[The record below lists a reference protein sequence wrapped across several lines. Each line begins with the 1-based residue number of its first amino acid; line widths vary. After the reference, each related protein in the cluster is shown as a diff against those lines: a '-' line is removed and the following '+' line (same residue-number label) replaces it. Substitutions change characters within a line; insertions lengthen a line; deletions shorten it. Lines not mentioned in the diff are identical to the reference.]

1 MDIDGLLNAIPIACA
16 FVDGRGQVAALNRG
30 GEDLFGRAIVG
41 RSYAAAFRRPA
52 LLGPIETAIR
62 TLSSTQGRHEKDHGS
77 TSVIYDVTITPM
89 RGGGLVLAF
98 ADVTPS
104 ETAEERRAEFVANV
118 SHELRTPLTALSGFI
133 ETLRGPA
140 RDDAAARDHFLSIME
155 REAQRMNRLVDDLLS
170 LARVQDVERMRPT
183 ELIDLAQLLSTT
195 VTSLSGLAEEG
206 EASLRLAGS
215 AADAMAPGD
224 WDQLTQVF
232 SNLIENAIK
241 YGGKGT
247 DVTVTLTPLKD
258 EPLLR
263 GPGYRIDVTDTGA
276 GIEDHHLG
284 RLTERF
290 YRVDTHRS
298 RGMGGTGLGLAI
310 VKHIV
315 SRHRGHLRIHSEVGK
330 GSTFTIFL
338 PKG

>member
-1 MDIDGLLNAIPIACA
+1 MDIDGLLSAIPIPCA
-16 FVDGRGQVAALNRG
+16 YVDGRGQVAALNKG

-52 LLGPIETAIR
+52 LLGPIEAAIR
-62 TLSSTQGRHEKDHGS
+62 TLTPVKGRHEKDHGN

-89 RGGGLVLAF
+89 EGAGLVLAF
-98 ADVTPS
+98 EDVTPS
-104 ETAEERRAEFVANV
+104 ETAEERRTEFVANV

-140 RDDAAARDHFLSIME
+140 RDDAKARDHFLSIME
-155 REAQRMNRLVDDLLS
+155 RESHRMNRLVDDLLS

-183 ELIDLAQLLSTT
+183 DPVDLARLLSTT
-195 VTSLSGLAEEG
+195 VSSLSGLAEDSEVR
-206 EASLRLAGS
+206 LRLVTGGETAET
-215 AADAMAPGD
+215 PGD
-224 WDQLTQVF
+224 WDQLTQVA

-241 YGGKGT
+241 YGGQGG
-247 DVTVTLTPLKD
+247 DVTVSLTPVDD

-263 GPGYRIDVTDTGA
+263 GPGYRIDVTDTGE

-315 SRHRGHLRIHSEVGK
+315 SRHRGHLRIQSEVGK

-338 PKG
+338 PKS